1 MGALRILLVE
11 KNPSEAE
18 RITSVLTDANH
29 DVLSAT
35 GFEDASEAL
44 LVQKF
49 DAVLLGSLAG
59 ADGVAAFTATL
70 RALENSHR
78 NSGRTPIL
86 SFSPQFTEQSGSS
99 LPGGVAI
106 DGYLPRD
113 FEAQTF
119 SDAMTSLAR
128 AVARPTQATQ
138 TDTSSELPVF
148 DPEEFQAQVAHDR
161 ELLVEI
167 IDLFLEDRQDQLN
180 EMRTALAAGD
190 YNRLSRAAHTVKGSL
205 GSLHALQ
212 ARAHVQ
218 DLEIAAQNRE
228 EQVCRFSLAQL
239 EHDLDILEPQLLS
252 LRESSI

>member
-11 KNPSEAE
+11 KNPAESE
-18 RITSVLTDANH
+18 RITSLLEDANH

-49 DAVLLGSLAG
+49 DAVLLGSLAA
-59 ADGVAAFTATL
+59 ADGVGAFTATL
-70 RALENSHR
+70 RALEKSQR
-78 NSGRTPIL
+78 NSGRTAIL
-86 SFSPQFTEQSGSS
+86 SFSSQFTPESGSS

-113 FEAQTF
+113 FEAATF
-119 SDAMTSLAR
+119 SETMTTLAR
-128 AVARPTQATQ
+128 AVARPAHATEP
-138 TDTSSELPVF
+138 SASELPVF

-167 IDLFLEDRQDQLN
+167 IDLFLEDRPDQIN

-190 YNRLSRAAHTVKGSL
+190 YNRLSRAAHTIKGSL

-218 DLEIAAQNRE
+218 DLETAAQNRE

>member
-11 KNPSEAE
+11 KNPAESE
-18 RITSVLTDANH
+18 RITSLLESANH

-49 DAVLLGSLAG
+49 DAVLLGSLGA

-70 RALENSHR
+70 RALENSQR
-78 NSGRTPIL
+78 NSGRTAIL
-86 SFSPQFTEQSGSS
+86 SFSPQFTPESGSS
-99 LPGGVAI
+99 LPGGVPI

-113 FEAQTF
+113 FEPATF
-119 SDAMTSLAR
+119 SEAMTTLAR
-128 AVARPTQATQ
+128 ALAHPRELTQPG
-138 TDTSSELPVF
+138 TSSELPVF
-148 DPEEFQAQVAHDR
+148 EPEEFQAQVAHDR

-167 IDLFLEDRQDQLN
+167 IDLFLADRPDQIN

-190 YNRLSRAAHTVKGSL
+190 YNRLSRAAHTIKGSL

-218 DLEIAAQNRE
+218 DLELAAQNRE